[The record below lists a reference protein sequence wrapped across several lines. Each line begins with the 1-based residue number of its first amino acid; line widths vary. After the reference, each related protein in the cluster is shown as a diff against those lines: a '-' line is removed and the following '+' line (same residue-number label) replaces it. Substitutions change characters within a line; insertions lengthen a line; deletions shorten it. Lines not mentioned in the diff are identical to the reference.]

1 MKDESDLRYKDAQIN
16 SKVEYGLHNL
26 TVRKAPRYSALC
38 PLKCFFYD
46 CSIEQCQKIACL
58 PKERTDGESVYFE

>member
-1 MKDESDLRYKDAQIN
+1 MEEKETLKFHDAPVG
-16 SKVEYGLHNL
+16 SKVEHGLHNL